1 MLILFDLT
9 FCESFISI
17 LCPLFCFSLG
27 KNELVDFL
35 LRIVGQFT
43 NCKCFKALI
52 DKLAVLLCSC
62 YSSD

>member
-17 LCPLFCFSLG
+17 LYALFSLSLG

-35 LRIVGQFT
+35 LRIVGQFP
-43 NCKCFKALI
+43 NCKYFKARI
-52 DKLAVLLCSC
+52 AKLAVFLCSC
-62 YSSD
+62 YFSD